1 MNRHEGKTGKNLIF
15 LIAVLLPVITAAVFL
30 FNAKKNFDMKKKT
43 EYEKQLQVQAEAEK
57 KERIKKD
64 AEDKIREHWRKTVQE
79 ANALIQEEDFATAL
93 AKMEALREE
102 IKESAFTQK
111 TEAYIQN
118 IIKLREIAVKKLMNK
133 LTDEVN
139 LCLAEGNTRK
149 AFMIY
154 KNYSG
159 KLAEET
165 KKERE
170 KLAAK
175 ISEYQNT
182 QAKNN

>member
-1 MNRHEGKTGKNLIF
+1 
-15 LIAVLLPVITAAVFL
+15 
-30 FNAKKNFDMKKKT
+30 
-43 EYEKQLQVQAEAEK
+43 
-57 KERIKKD
+57 
-64 AEDKIREHWRKTVQE
+64 
-79 ANALIQEEDFATAL
+79 
-93 AKMEALREE
+93 MEALKEE

-111 TEAYIQN
+111 TETYIQN

-133 LTDEVN
+133 LTGEANSCIV
-139 LCLAEGNTRK
+139 EGNTRK
-149 AFMIY
+149 AFMVY

-170 KLAAK
+170 KFAAK
-175 ISEYQNT
+175 ILEHQNT